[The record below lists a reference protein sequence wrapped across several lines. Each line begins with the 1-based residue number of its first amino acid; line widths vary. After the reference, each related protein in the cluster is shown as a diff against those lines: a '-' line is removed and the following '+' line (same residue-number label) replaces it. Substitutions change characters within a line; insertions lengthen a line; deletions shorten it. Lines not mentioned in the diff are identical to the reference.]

1 MVLHRERYRLER
13 GVHRQRPLR
22 GPSLVARLGAVRLL
36 EERERRLH
44 FVEIAAH
51 ADVAN
56 GELEHA
62 EPLVRGEAR
71 DGIALDLVAVKLI
84 HRDVEQTDV
93 AVDVLAVPPR
103 PAEPLADLHDLV
115 GYPRLVAVRQHVVDV
130 VLDVLGHVPAR
141 KVHRRVHVPSAV
153 RDAQDPVKVLHGIDQ
168 EGEVVAGTDDALG
181 APPSLH
187 GREVLAGQLVVFP
200 EVRPEILPV
209 ARVQKVQ
216 IRLADVNVIHGG
228 VAVQLLVPLLDERIL
243 DAGAMAL
250 LDAVLAHD
258 LEDAETNVVAVAAA
272 SGKRGERRAIKLTRH
287 AILGLGRRV
296 RDATRH
302 HLLHVRH
309 VLALIVPARVPRQL
323 TDGGEAKRRHDA
335 RRAGGARLLGL
346 AELIVDAAETLVQR
360 PAAWFLAVGQ
370 RLEHSGGGWGL

>member
-1 MVLHRERYRLER
+1 M
-13 GVHRQRPLR
+13 
-22 GPSLVARLGAVRLL
+22 
-36 EERERRLH
+36 
-44 FVEIAAH
+44 
-51 ADVAN
+51 
-56 GELEHA
+56 
-62 EPLVRGEAR
+62 
-71 DGIALDLVAVKLI
+71 
-84 HRDVEQTDV
+84 
-93 AVDVLAVPPR
+93 
-103 PAEPLADLHDLV
+103 
-115 GYPRLVAVRQHVVDV
+115 
-130 VLDVLGHVPAR
+130 
-141 KVHRRVHVPSAV
+141 
-153 RDAQDPVKVLHGIDQ
+153 LHGIDQ

-272 SGKRGERRAIKLTRH
+272 REAWQRRAIKLTRH
-287 AILGLGRRV
+287 AILGLGRV

-309 VLALIVPARVPRQL
+309 VLALIVPPAYRQL
-323 TDGGEAKRRHDA
+323 TDGGGEAS
-335 RRAGGARLLGL
+335 
-346 AELIVDAAETLVQR
+346 
-360 PAAWFLAVGQ
+360 P
-370 RLEHSGGGWGL
+370 